1 MQLKA
6 CLIVAMF
13 LLTTGC
19 NQQPPPAETPYQAVT
34 DIRQTMLLIL
44 DPATDVIWDSAG
56 TIITAEGEQELAPTT
71 DEGWLVVEQAA
82 AVVAE
87 TGNLLMM
94 PGRAAGDDWV
104 GYSADLVEAGKLALQ
119 AARDQDSDALFDAGG
134 RMYQVCLGCHNQYWV
149 EVDSTKD

>member
-6 CLIVAMF
+6 SLITAAL

-19 NQQPPPAETPYQAVT
+19 NQQAPPAETPYQAVT
-34 DIRQTMLLIL
+34 DIHHTMELIL
-44 DPATDVIWDSAG
+44 NPATEVIWDSAG
-56 TIITAEGEQELAPTT
+56 SIITAEGEQQLAPTT
-71 DEGWLVVEQAA
+71 DEGWHKVEQAA

-119 AARDQDSDALFDAGG
+119 AARGQDSDALFDAGG
-134 RMYQVCLGCHNQYWV
+134 RMYQVCLACHKQYWV
-149 EVDSTKD
+149 EVDNSDQ